1 MNILRKALKILQFK
15 YESRTFVSAFRM
27 DFSFVA
33 NSCYFDKIKV
43 TNSLSLYCLLYTS
56 DAADD

>member
-15 YESRTFVSAFRM
+15 YESRIFVSAFRM

-43 TNSLSLYCLLYTS
+43 TNSLSLYIWHEIIEFV
-56 DAADD
+56 